1 MIEIKTKQSTGFPM
15 DIFSPEIAQSFEDV
29 SRYYSIPLD
38 YVASA
43 SLWTI
48 SSLSGNMYEVPEL
61 PTKIILYSMLLGPS
75 SLGKSVAFRVVCEDI
90 IKRHEVDTYAQF
102 QTKMAE
108 WNEKNDLYKKAKS
121 GESTEAPGPMPRR
134 KIRIITSATTEAII
148 HYATFNPAGFGMYF
162 DEGKAM
168 YSGGAYKKENNSVD
182 FWNKAFNGD
191 MFNELRVD
199 HERERFVINPAIS
212 VMAGMQSDRITEMF
226 SKDTRESGLINR
238 FLFTSSDYIELN
250 EEVDYFGE
258 KKGVCTGWKDIVTTL
273 YDRGVKFFIE
283 EGSPFNP
290 VKRIPFTDDGKA
302 AFKRAAKRLTQQANE
317 LIRGLKEGDGT
328 KNIIAYWG
336 KLFTYFKRFLPIMAI
351 VRDQDYPS
359 IDATIVEQ
367 AEKLYY
373 YYRDQARKVL
383 SGIINQEQTDL
394 NENESRLLNNL
405 PDRFTAGEAE
415 VIADALKFSKSYFYN
430 TYRRKYIKGFLAK
443 KDGIY
448 SKIL

>member
-1 MIEIKTKQSTGFPM
+1 MIEIKTKQSAGFPL
-15 DIFSPEIAQSFEDV
+15 DIFEPEIAQSFQDLAK
-29 SRYYSIPLD
+29 YYSIPID
-38 YVASA
+38 YVASSA
-43 SLWTI
+43 LWTI
-48 SSLSGNMYEVPEL
+48 SSLSGNMYDVPEL
-61 PTKIILYSMLLGPS
+61 PMKIILYSMLLGPS

-90 IKRHEVDTYAQF
+90 IKTREIETYAKF
-102 QTKMAE
+102 QTKLAD
-108 WNEKNDLYKKAKS
+108 WNERNDIYKKTKS
-121 GESTEAPGPMPRR
+121 GESAEPPGPVPRR

-182 FWNKAFNGD
+182 FWNKAYNGD
-191 MFNELRVD
+191 MFNELRVEQ
-199 HERERFVINPAIS
+199 ERERFVINPAIS
-212 VMAGMQSDRITEMF
+212 VLAGMQSERITEMF

-250 EEVDYFGE
+250 EDVDYFGE
-258 KKGVCTGWKDIVTTL
+258 KKGICNEWKSIVSTL
-273 YDRGVKFFIE
+273 YDRGCEFFIE

-290 VKRIPFTDDGKA
+290 VKRIYFNPDGKI
-302 AFKRAAKRLTQQANE
+302 AFKKAAKRLTAQANE

-336 KLFTYFKRFLPIMAI
+336 KLFTYFKRFMPILAI
-351 VRDQDYPS
+351 IRDQDHPEINS
-359 IDATIVEQ
+359 VIVDQ

-394 NENESRLLNNL
+394 NENESLLLNNL
-405 PDRFTAGEAE
+405 PDRFTASEAE
-415 VIADALKFSKSYFYN
+415 LIADSLKFSKSYFYN
-430 TYRRKYIKGFLAK
+430 TYRRKYSKGFLIK
-443 KDGIY
+443 KEGIY
-448 SKIL
+448 TKIL